1 MNDELAMEYAIAE
14 ARRALD
20 HDDVPVGAVV
30 VRAGEVIAARHNERE
45 LTGDPTAHAELLA
58 VRDAAAVVGHWR
70 LDDCAVVVT
79 LEPCPMCAGAMVN
92 ARVGRLV
99 YGAADPKAGAVG
111 SLMNLIADPR
121 LNHRVPVTAGVRA
134 EDASRLLVEF
144 FAARRRPHLGAD
156 RLIEPSGRAGSR
168 IRD

>member
-79 LEPCPMCAGAMVN
+79 LEPCPMCAGAAWA
-92 ARVGRLV
+92 ARLDAVV
-99 YGAADPKAGAVG
+99 FGATDPKAGATG
-111 SLMNLIADPR
+111 SLYHLGADPR
-121 LNHRVPVTAGVRA
+121 LNHEFSVIDGVRA
-134 EDASRLLVEF
+134 GECAALLTEF
-144 FAARRRPHLGAD
+144 FSPRR
-156 RLIEPSGRAGSR
+156 
-168 IRD
+168 